1 MGLVSTSCSFNR
13 ECPDQLIFLLQ
24 KEGDCEIFIET
35 GTFDGATSK
44 WASAHFSKVITFEAF
59 EEIFKK
65 QSFKDYLNG
74 ISVFGDLSTLMADC
88 LSEPSIIYLDA
99 HTSTEES
106 FNSNPAIE
114 ELKYIN
120 HAGNHHCIIVD
131 DARCCTAAWDS
142 FSYGELV
149 DLIPLLGAHNGYV
162 VVFDDMMIAV
172 PRSFKELLDVYIR
185 KRASRYWRVY
195 VQELEERDHPFRTAA
210 KNGSPLPGSEAG
222 QVISLERISVRAV
235 SSNFS
240 DAWL

>member
-1 MGLVSTSCSFNR
+1 MGLVSTSGSFSR
-13 ECPDQLIFLLQ
+13 ECPDQSIFLLQ
-24 KEGDCEIFIET
+24 KEGDYEKLIET
-35 GTFDGATSK
+35 GTFYGAASK
-44 WASAHFSKVITFEAF
+44 WASAHFSKVITFEAS

-65 QSFKDYLNG
+65 QSFTDYLNG
-74 ISVFGDLSTLMADC
+74 ISVFGDLSTLIADY

-99 HTSTEES
+99 HTRTEES
-106 FNSNPAIE
+106 FDSNPAIE
-114 ELKYIN
+114 ELKLIN
-120 HAGNHHCIIVD
+120 HSGNHHCIIVD

-149 DLIPLLGAHNGYV
+149 DLIPLLGAHNRYV
-162 VVFDDMMIAV
+162 VVFDDVTIAV
-172 PRSFKELLDVYIR
+172 PRSFKELPDVYSR

-210 KNGSPLPGSEAG
+210 KNGSPFPDSESG
-222 QVISLERISVRAV
+222 QVISIECISVRAV